1 MTIKQHRFPD
11 AVQQEAVQRR
21 SRFVAAGSRMER
33 STIRASPLA
42 TEY

>member
-1 MTIKQHRFPD
+1 MRIKEHLPG

-21 SRFVAAGSRMER
+21 SRFVAAGSRMVR
-33 STIRASPLA
+33 STIRASLLA